1 MTEEE
6 LSRAEPGYVVSS
18 VLFYMMK
25 PPGTLFYL
33 SSSSAVMLNPRVHC
47 FISTVLHDE
56 ALGTLFHLSSS
67 YSYSGYQLFLS
78 ILLFSLHSC
87 LYSKR
92 LSH

>member
-33 SSSSAVMLNPRVHC
+33 SSSSAVMLNPWVHC

-67 YSYSGYQLFLS
+67 YSIQVTSYFYLFCY
-78 ILLFSLHSC
+78 F
-87 LYSKR
+87 LYIVVCTQNV
-92 LSH
+92 